1 LGLAGIAQL
10 GLMLRTQLSVFVG
23 QVTEVFDL
31 RILQSFNWDARVD
44 LAKTTNLPSSAACE
58 LQGGFR

>member
-1 LGLAGIAQL
+1 
-10 GLMLRTQLSVFVG
+10 MLRVVE